1 VNQELR
7 RYFCSGD
14 SDSLVG
20 LGSYGATSPA
30 INLPSIL
37 SYGLVSQ
44 TPCLQHKRSQIAKL
58 LRFGFVDLYNNFIA
72 IEHSGIDKLTEICTL
87 ESSSAQF
94 GCNIP
99 LLGLTANHQRT
110 SVE

>member
-1 VNQELR
+1 
-7 RYFCSGD
+7 
-14 SDSLVG
+14 
-20 LGSYGATSPA
+20 
-30 INLPSIL
+30 
-37 SYGLVSQ
+37 
-44 TPCLQHKRSQIAKL
+44 
-58 LRFGFVDLYNNFIA
+58 VDLYNNFIA

-99 LLGLTANHQRT
+99 LLGLTANHQGT